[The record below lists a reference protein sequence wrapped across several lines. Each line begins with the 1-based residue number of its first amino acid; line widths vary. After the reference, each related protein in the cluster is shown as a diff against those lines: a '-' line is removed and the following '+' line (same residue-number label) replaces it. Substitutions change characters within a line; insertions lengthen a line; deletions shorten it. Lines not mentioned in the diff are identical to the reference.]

1 MTDSSTD
8 EVRVMMEAML
18 DHQINGR
25 TSRFYEKYLQ
35 VFAALPLIRAAALE
49 EAADEA
55 EVFSRHENWEVMSVV
70 SKIAARIR
78 ALKEQP

>member
-1 MTDSSTD
+1 MLTDSPID

-35 VFAALPLIRAAALE
+35 VFAALPLIRAAALSLE
-49 EAADEA
+49 EAAVVA
-55 EVFSRHENWEVMSVV
+55 EDADLPVISLH
-70 SKIAARIR
+70 IATAIR